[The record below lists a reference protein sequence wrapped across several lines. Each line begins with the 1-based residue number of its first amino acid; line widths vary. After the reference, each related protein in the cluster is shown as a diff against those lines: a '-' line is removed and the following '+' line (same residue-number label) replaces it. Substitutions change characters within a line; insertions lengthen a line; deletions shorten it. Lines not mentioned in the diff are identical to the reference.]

1 MLMKLPT
8 ISMKLN
14 CFSRHAF
21 IRSIPLMA
29 SVVLSC
35 VSQYAYS
42 KVPVTIEREDP
53 RLFGYQLG
61 DVITES
67 AYIGLASGYH
77 FDPQSLPTNG
87 KRAGWFMVRS
97 SHYEEQALADGSA
110 IGKLTIDFQL
120 INSPSNVRSLTIP
133 PISLKFK
140 GPQNLVDTLP
150 SLTIDA
156 APLDTGEVRT
166 GLPDAQPQRPAKS
179 ITTDETQTL
188 LENLL
193 FIAGIFGIWLIISLF
208 IQRFVKRK
216 TKPFA
221 AAQRDIRRLS
231 RPTLSIESAQTLA
244 QRVHRAFDQSAGY
257 RLFGEGVTL
266 FCEQMNVPEELKSMT
281 ESFFE
286 TSQRLFF
293 KEQSEEAAEELLSEL
308 PKQVRNLVR
317 AWKKF
322 EAKRRP

>member
-8 ISMKLN
+8 ISMLLN
-14 CFSRHAF
+14 RFSRQAF
-21 IRSIPLMA
+21 KRSILAMA
-29 SVVLSC
+29 SMTLLS
-35 VSQYAYS
+35 VSQCAYP
-42 KVPVTIEREDP
+42 KAPVTIEREDP
-53 RLFGYQLG
+53 RLYGYQLG

-77 FDPQSLPTNG
+77 FDQQSLPKNG
-87 KRAGWFMVRS
+87 KRAGWFMVRA
-97 SHYEEQALADGSA
+97 SHYSEQALADGSA

-120 INSPSNVRSLTIP
+120 INSPSNIRSLTIP

-166 GLPDAQPQRPAKS
+166 GLPDAQPPRPAKL
-179 ITTDETQTL
+179 IATGETQAL

-193 FIAGIFGIWLIISLF
+193 FLAGMIGIWLIISLLV
-208 IQRFVKRK
+208 QRFSKRK
-216 TKPFA
+216 SKPFA
-221 AAQRDIRRLS
+221 LAHRDIRRLS
-231 RPTLSIESAQTLA
+231 RLLMSIESAQALA
-244 QRVHRAFDQSAGY
+244 QPVHRAFDQTAGY
-257 RLFGEGVTL
+257 RLFREGVPV
-266 FCEQMNVPEELKSMT
+266 FCEQLHTPEELRAMT
-281 ESFFE
+281 DAFFE

-293 KEQSEEAAEELLSEL
+293 KEETEEAATELLSNF
-308 PKQVRNLVR
+308 PKQVRDLVR

-322 EAKRRP
+322 EANRRP